1 MKLRTFLFAVP
12 LALVLAMNPGDQ
24 SAFAGQ
30 NALPNG
36 NLTSQ
41 IDYWFVGHFGELD
54 DEGRLL
60 VWEATISGD
69 LNGTIKWWFESPPPV
84 VNSPFSFYAG
94 RWEIWADGELVLAGE
109 SAGKTVFPDGLVV
122 GGADGI
128 WDGHGVVTE
137 AQGRM
142 SPLKGTKISESGPVV
157 IGDTPPVSFYGTG
170 MFQVY

>member
-1 MKLRTFLFAVP
+1 
-12 LALVLAMNPGDQ
+12 MNPVDQ

-30 NALPNG
+30 DALPNG
-36 NLTSQ
+36 KLTSQ

-69 LNGTIKWWFESPPPV
+69 LNGTMKWWFEMPPPV
-84 VNSPFSFYAG
+84 TNSPFSFYAG
-94 RWEIWADGELVLAGE
+94 RWEIWVDGALVLAGE

-122 GGADGI
+122 GGADGV

-137 AQGRM
+137 ANGAM
-142 SPLKGTKISESGPVV
+142 SPHKGKKTYETGPVV

-170 MFQVY
+170 MLQVY